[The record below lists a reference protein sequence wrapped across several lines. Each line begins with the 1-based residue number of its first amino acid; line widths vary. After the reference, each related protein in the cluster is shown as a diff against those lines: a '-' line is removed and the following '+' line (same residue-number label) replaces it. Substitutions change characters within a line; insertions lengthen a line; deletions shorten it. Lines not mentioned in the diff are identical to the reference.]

1 MMDRKELYLVALT
14 LLFTNNW
21 ITIGISEGKEVTDRI
36 MGTAETMGDI
46 VATTATNVEHK
57 VVDTA
62 KTVGHKV
69 SNVAKEAEEKTVN
82 AYNAVAD
89 SVKFLIEGL
98 ETAGHCVYS
107 PCPAGYYAVQK
118 ADFTSIPNGCGSHGF
133 KVINVII
140 SSCLYNQC
148 IYMTL
153 HSSM

>member
-1 MMDRKELYLVALT
+1 MIALA

-21 ITIGISEGKEVTDRI
+21 ITMGISEGKEVTERI
-36 MGTAETMGDI
+36 MGTAETVGDI
-46 VATTATNVEHK
+46 VTTTATNVEHK

-69 SNVAKEAEEKTVN
+69 SNVAKEAEQKTVY

-107 PCPAGYYAVQK
+107 PCPASYYAMQK
-118 ADFTSIPNGCGSHGF
+118 ADFTSIPNVCGSHGF
-133 KVINVII
+133 KVSDVFLSDINNA
-140 SSCLYNQC
+140 YDK
-148 IYMTL
+148 
-153 HSSM
+153 